1 VDSEENRLPGI
12 LRRGALTATRDTGV
26 GRVTPSIDIAALRR
40 RHASVPAVGAASMEA
55 SASARNGLS
64 RAWTFL
70 SRAVRAVAEHL
81 RHNWL
86 DGVLAVGFVAV
97 FLLSAYVLLKG

>member
-40 RHASVPAVGAASMEA
+40 RHASVPAVRAASMEA

-70 SRAVRAVAEHL
+70 SRAVRA
-81 RHNWL
+81 HNWL